1 MVRLIILK
9 GGSGYDVSG
18 CVEKIIWSGRKG
30 AAPRCLKATL
40 LDDGGGGNKR
50 ISIDCADGDRC
61 VLYKG
66 KEELFR
72 GIIEAHAQGDSRR
85 LSFTAYDSMYYLA
98 NNRDSFCYSNQTASQ
113 IFRDCMARAG
123 IPCGDVAETGY
134 VIPELPKAK
143 TTFYDVLLDALSMTY
158 KATSQRYYISSAKGR
173 IHLRRRVEH
182 MMQWVLEYGANITGY
197 EYTKSISGI
206 KTRVRLL
213 SKEDAVVYEEA
224 DAALE
229 ARIGTFMDVQSVDDG
244 YNEAQIR
251 ELVQSVFEEKGKP
264 ARALKVSGI
273 GITDAVS
280 GSCVYA
286 VIPHLGIKRTFYIDE
301 DTHTFSGKA
310 HTMSLKLNFARGIGE
325 AG

>member
-1 MVRLIILK
+1 MLRLIILK
-9 GGSGYDVSG
+9 GSSGYDVSG

-30 AAPRCLKATL
+30 AAPRCLKTTL
-40 LDDGGGGNKR
+40 LDDGGDRHKR
-50 ISIDCADGDRC
+50 ISVDCADGDRC
-61 VLYKG
+61 VLYEG
-66 KEELFR
+66 RDELFR
-72 GIIEAHAQGDSRR
+72 GIIEAHSQGDSRK

-98 NNRDSFCYSNQTASQ
+98 NNRDSFCYSNQTATQ

-123 IPCGDVAETGY
+123 MVCGEVAETGY

-143 TTFYDVLLDALSMTY
+143 TTFYDVILDALSLTY
-158 KATSQRYYISSAKGR
+158 KATKQKFYVSSEKGKC
-173 IHLRRRVEH
+173 HLRRRVEH
-182 MMQWVLEYGANITGY
+182 RMQWVLEVGANITGY

-213 SKEDAVVYEEA
+213 SKEDAVVHEEA

-229 ARIGTFMDVQSVDDG
+229 EKIGMFMDVQSVDDD

-251 ELVQSVFEEKGKP
+251 ELVQSVLEEKGKP
-264 ARALKVSGI
+264 ARVLRVSGI

-280 GSCVYA
+280 GGCIYA
-286 VIPHLGIKRTFYIDE
+286 IIPHLGIKRTFYIDE
-301 DTHTFSGKA
+301 DIHTFSGNS
-310 HTMSLKLNFARGIGE
+310 HTMSLKLNFARDIGE

>member
-9 GGSGYDVSG
+9 GGSGYDASG
-18 CVEKIIWSGRKG
+18 CAEKIIWSGRKG

-40 LDDGGGGNKR
+40 LDDDGDRHKR
-50 ISIDCADGDRC
+50 VPIDCADGDQC
-61 VLYKG
+61 VLYEG

-72 GIIEAHAQGDSRR
+72 GIIESHSQGDGKR
-85 LSFTAYDSMYYLA
+85 LSLTAYDSMYYLA
-98 NNRDSFCYSNQTASQ
+98 NNRDSFCYSNQTATQ

-123 IPCGDVAETGY
+123 MPCGDVAETGY

-143 TTFYDVLLDALSMTY
+143 TTFYDVILDALSMTY
-158 KATSQRYYISSAKGR
+158 KATKQRYYASSEKGKC
-173 IHLRRRVEH
+173 HLRRRMEH
-182 MMQWVLEYGANITGY
+182 RAQWVLEYGANITGY
-197 EYTKSISGI
+197 EYTKSISGV

-213 SKEDAVVYEEA
+213 SKEDAVVHEEA
-224 DAALE
+224 NAPLE
-229 ARIGTFMDVQSVDDG
+229 AKIGMFMDVQSVDDG

-264 ARALKVSGI
+264 ARTLRVSGM

-280 GSCVYA
+280 GGCVF
-286 VIPHLGIKRTFYIDE
+286 VRIPHLGIKRTFYIDE
-301 DTHTFSGKA
+301 DTHTFSGNS
-310 HTMSLKLNFARGIGE
+310 HTMSLKLNFARDIGE